1 MTLKRL
7 KEEVLEAN
15 LLLQT
20 HALAKLT
27 WGNVSGILR
36 EKGIVVIK
44 PSGVPYEKLTA
55 AKMVVVDLKS
65 GKTVAGDLKPSSDTP
80 THLILYKAFQ
90 DIGGVTHTHSPF
102 ATQFAQAERELPC
115 LGTTHADHFMGTV
128 PLVRSLTAKEIAE
141 DYEGHTGHVIVER
154 FQGTKPLEMPAALVA
169 HHGPFTWG
177 KSAMDALKNAVAL
190 EACAE
195 MALGTFLL
203 NPKAKSIPSFILDKH
218 YQRKH
223 GPKAYY
229 GQKENH

>member
-1 MTLKRL
+1 MQLKIL

-27 WGNVSGILR
+27 WGNVSGIDR
-36 EKGIVVIK
+36 DKGIVVIK

-55 AKMVVVDLKS
+55 AKMVAVDLETGKTLS
-65 GKTVAGDLKPSSDTP
+65 GKLNPSSDTP
-80 THLILYKAFQ
+80 THLILYKAFTE
-90 DIGGVTHTHSPF
+90 IGGVTHTHSPF
-102 ATQFAQAERELPC
+102 ATQFAQAQRELPC

-128 PLVRSLTAKEIAE
+128 PLVRSLTAKEIAA
-141 DYEGHTGHVIVER
+141 DYEGNTGHIIVAR
-154 FQGTKPLEMPAALVA
+154 FKKLNPLEMPAALVA

-177 KSAMDALKNAVAL
+177 KSALDALKNAVAL

-203 NPKAKSIPSFILDKH
+203 NPKATSIPGFILDKH

-229 GQKENH
+229 GQK